1 MWPWVPKPKKFVI
14 NIFCVYAG
22 LFYAAL
28 QQEIMRA
35 TSSVAANW
43 LNTQSAAILRE
54 YEALQN
60 RAVQLVFEAEAN
72 RTIRMTTDVS
82 NKHIPAAIDRLM
94 PRSPYNSSSSA
105 IAAKVIED
113 IHFLQDRIERI
124 KKLQTPNST
133 VLKTYQS
140 MLESREAVLAWL
152 RENGDLEEEQEE
164 TGDLS
169 HRVG

>member
-1 MWPWVPKPKKFVI
+1 MNSDVP
-14 NIFCVYAG
+14 
-22 LFYAAL
+22 
-28 QQEIMRA
+28 
-35 TSSVAANW
+35 
-43 LNTQSAAILRE
+43 
-54 YEALQN
+54 
-60 RAVQLVFEAEAN
+60 
-72 RTIRMTTDVS
+72 
-82 NKHIPAAIDRLM
+82 NKHIPAVIDRLM
-94 PRSPYNSSSSA
+94 PRSPYNASSSA

-152 RENGDLEEEQEE
+152 RENGDLEE
-164 TGDLS
+164 DLS